1 LLKKKVTE
9 MNDSQHERNYL
20 KTLARGFQV
29 LAIFTP
35 EKPEASLTELAE
47 ALDSDASTA
56 SRFAYTL
63 EKLGYLE
70 RDEHTKLYQVSPKIF
85 ALTVSL
91 SGPRNIRKVSLPYM
105 EELRDTTGE
114 TVVLGVRDGAE
125 IVVIEVVETRH
136 ALVPRG
142 WVGGRVPVYS
152 SALGKALLVHLQ
164 QPELTRLLDNISLVA
179 HTEHTIVNRF
189 NLLKE
194 LDLTRERGW
203 SINNE
208 EYTRGIVSVGA
219 PIYSGRRAPSG
230 AICVD
235 VPTARIPDNEYIQ
248 QLAAEVKKTA
258 AAISRLG
265 IYRQMEPSN

>member
-1 LLKKKVTE
+1 
-9 MNDSQHERNYL
+9 
-20 KTLARGFQV
+20 
-29 LAIFTP
+29 
-35 EKPEASLTELAE
+35 LTELAE
-47 ALDSDASTA
+47 VLDADASTA

-70 RDEHTKLYQVSPKIF
+70 RDDETKLYHVSPKIF

-91 SGPRNIRKVSLPYM
+91 SGPRNIRKVSLPFM

-142 WVGGRVPVYS
+142 WVGGRVPVYC
-152 SALGKALLVHLQ
+152 SALGKALLVHLP
-164 QPELTRLLDNISLVA
+164 QPELKRLLDTVSLVA
-179 HTEHTIVNRF
+179 YTEHTIVNRF

-194 LDLTRERGW
+194 LDTTRERGW
-203 SINNE
+203 SLNNE

-235 VPTARIPDNEYIQ
+235 VPTARIPDEEYIT
-248 QLAAEVKKTA
+248 QLAEEVKQTA
-258 AAISRLG
+258 AAISSLG
-265 IYRQMEPSN
+265 SYRQLEPINT

>member
-1 LLKKKVTE
+1 MTQ
-9 MNDSQHERNYL
+9 MNGPQHERNFL
-20 KTLARGFQV
+20 KTLARGFRV
-29 LAIFTP
+29 LAYFTP
-35 EKPEASLTELAE
+35 ERPEASLSELAE
-47 ALDSDASTA
+47 ALEVDSSTA
-56 SRFAYTL
+56 SRFTYTL

-70 RDEHTKLYQVSPKIF
+70 RDEQSKLYQVSPKIF

-91 SGPRNIRKVSLPYM
+91 SGPRNIRKVSLPFM

-142 WVGGRVPVYS
+142 WVGGRVPIYC
-152 SALGKALLVHLQ
+152 SAIGKALLVHLPQ
-164 QPELTRLLDNISLVA
+164 GELKRLLDTVSLVA
-179 HTEHTIVNRF
+179 HTEQTIVNRF
-189 NLLKE
+189 NLLKD

-203 SINNE
+203 SLNNE

-235 VPTARIPDNEYIQ
+235 VPTARIPDKEYIH
-248 QLAAEVKKTA
+248 QLAAEVKQTA
-258 AAISRLG
+258 EAISNLSNN
-265 IYRQMEPSN
+265 RQLESINA

>member
-1 LLKKKVTE
+1 MVTQ
-9 MNDSQHERNYL
+9 MNNSQHERNFL
-20 KTLARGFQV
+20 KTLARGFRV
-29 LAIFTP
+29 LAYFTP
-35 EKPEASLTELAE
+35 ERPEASLTELAE
-47 ALDSDASTA
+47 AMDSDSSTA
-56 SRFAYTL
+56 SRFTYTL

-70 RDEHTKLYQVSPKIF
+70 RDEQTKLYHVSPKIF

-142 WVGGRVPVYS
+142 WVGGRVPIYC
-152 SALGKALLVHLQ
+152 SAIGKALLVHLPQ
-164 QPELTRLLDNISLVA
+164 AELKRLLDTVSLVA
-179 HTEHTIVNRF
+179 YTDHTIVNRF
-189 NLLKE
+189 NLLKD

-203 SINNE
+203 SLNYE

-219 PIYSGRRAPSG
+219 PIYSGRRVPSG

-235 VPTARIPDNEYIQ
+235 VPTARIPDKDYVT
-248 QLAAEVKKTA
+248 QLAEEVTKTA
-258 AAISRLG
+258 ATISDLSKHQQLEQ
-265 IYRQMEPSN
+265 INA

>member
-1 LLKKKVTE
+1 
-9 MNDSQHERNYL
+9 MNNSQHERNFL
-20 KTLARGFQV
+20 KTLARGFRV
-29 LAIFTP
+29 LAYFTP

-47 ALDSDASTA
+47 VLDADASTA

-70 RDEHTKLYQVSPKIF
+70 RDDETKLYHVSPKIF

-91 SGPRNIRKVSLPYM
+91 SGPRNIRKVSLPFM

-142 WVGGRVPVYS
+142 WVGGRVPVYC
-152 SALGKALLVHLQ
+152 SALGKALLVHLP
-164 QPELTRLLDNISLVA
+164 QPELKRLLDTVSLVA
-179 HTEHTIVNRF
+179 YTENTIVNRF
-189 NLLKE
+189 NILKE
-194 LDLTRERGW
+194 LDTTRERGW
-203 SINNE
+203 SLNNE

-219 PIYSGRRAPSG
+219 PIYLGRRAPSG

-235 VPTARIPDNEYIQ
+235 VPTARIPDEEYIT
-248 QLAAEVKKTA
+248 QLAEEVKQTA
-258 AAISRLG
+258 AAISSLG
-265 IYRQMEPSN
+265 SYRQLEPINT